1 MVSKSDLKLR
11 HWVLIFGRSKLV
23 FLDLYVSATAP
34 TSGFWS
40 REDDV
45 FEISKMLFC
54 EGAIFLSPIDRES
67 KPSHLW
73 KISELFDHFSKMSL
87 SP

>member
-11 HWVLIFGRSKLV
+11 HLVLIFGRSKLV

-45 FEISKMLFC
+45 FEISKNVILRGRDF
-54 EGAIFLSPIDRES
+54 ITNR
-67 KPSHLW
+67 
-73 KISELFDHFSKMSL
+73 
-87 SP
+87 